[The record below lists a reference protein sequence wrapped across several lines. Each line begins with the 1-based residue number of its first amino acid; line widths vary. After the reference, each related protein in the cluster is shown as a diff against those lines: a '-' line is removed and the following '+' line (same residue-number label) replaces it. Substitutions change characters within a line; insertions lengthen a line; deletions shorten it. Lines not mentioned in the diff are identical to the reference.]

1 MGEVHTVRASGQLRP
16 SARNIDSCRAPRRTA
31 GWCSARGTL
40 QPGIR
45 AARFRRTAGSHA
57 WLWLSAPARP
67 GMRNR
72 MSDGGSGMKA
82 QQVEMF
88 VRAMATPADTTG
100 LQELAD
106 SGKIRPETLVALV
119 GKTEGTGAHDDWGRV
134 WADVVLRDWTGRFLG
149 IPAGDV
155 AKQVIFV
162 LSGGCPGVITPHI
175 AAVTR
180 EWVEVPDK
188 AASASDDK
196 RLVVGRAGSD
206 PMPPEEVGRM
216 GQIRKV
222 AEATRAAMA
231 DAGLTDPKDVHLVM
245 VKVPGL
251 TTASIKDAES
261 RGKTV
266 VSHDLTF
273 GPEGAGV
280 YANDAAALGV
290 AMALG
295 EVPESSLSDDVVR
308 RDWDLYSEV
317 AMTSSGGEKRHGEVV
332 VFGNSTTSQ
341 SMLRI
346 GHAVTKDFIDAEGVR
361 NALRS
366 AGLQCNGL
374 PAESDLSR
382 LVHVFAK
389 SVIPGS
395 DQIRGQRITLLDD
408 VDAYQIGKALGGMLV
423 ASVTGRTT
431 NYVSGGERNSHQGP
445 PGGNIVAAV
454 VRTEATP

>member
-1 MGEVHTVRASGQLRP
+1 
-16 SARNIDSCRAPRRTA
+16 
-31 GWCSARGTL
+31 
-40 QPGIR
+40 
-45 AARFRRTAGSHA
+45 
-57 WLWLSAPARP
+57 
-67 GMRNR
+67 
-72 MSDGGSGMKA
+72 MKA
-82 QQVEMF
+82 QRVDMF
-88 VRAMATPADTTG
+88 VLPMATPSDTSG
-100 LQELAD
+100 LQKLAD
-106 SGKIRPETLVALV
+106 SGKIRPDTLVALV
-119 GKTEGTGAHDDWGRV
+119 GKTEGTGQHDDWGRV
-134 WADVVLRDWTGRFLG
+134 WADVALRAWTGKFLG
-149 IPAGDV
+149 IPPDEV

-162 LSGGCPGVITPHI
+162 LSGGCPGVITPHV

-180 EWVEVPDK
+180 EWVEVPDGE
-188 AASASDDK
+188 ALPDGDK
-196 RLVVGRAGSD
+196 RLVVGRAGSE

-222 AEATRAAMA
+222 AEATKKAMA
-231 DAGLTDPKDVHLVM
+231 DAGLTDTKDVHLVM

-273 GPEGAGV
+273 GPEGAGS

-295 EVPESSLSDDVVR
+295 EVPESALSDEVVR
-308 RDWDLYSEV
+308 RKWELYSEV
-317 AMTSSGGEKRHGEVV
+317 AMTSSGGEKRHGEIV
-332 VFGNSTTSQ
+332 VFGNS
-341 SMLRI
+341 SMSRSALRI

-361 NALRS
+361 NALRV
-366 AGLQCNGL
+366 AGIRFVGGL
-374 PAESDLSR
+374 PDEADLGR

-389 SVIPGS
+389 SVVPGS
-395 DQIRGQRITLLDD
+395 DQVRGQRITLLDD
-408 VDAYQIGKALGGMLV
+408 VDAYSIGKALGGMLV

-454 VRTEATP
+454 VRTD

>member
-1 MGEVHTVRASGQLRP
+1 
-16 SARNIDSCRAPRRTA
+16 
-31 GWCSARGTL
+31 
-40 QPGIR
+40 
-45 AARFRRTAGSHA
+45 
-57 WLWLSAPARP
+57 
-67 GMRNR
+67 
-72 MSDGGSGMKA
+72 MKA
-82 QQVEMF
+82 QRVEMF
-88 VRAMATPADTTG
+88 VCPSKTPADTSE
-100 LQELAD
+100 LQKLAD
-106 SGKIRPETLVALV
+106 SGKIKPDTLVALV

-134 WADVVLRDWTGRFLG
+134 WADVALRDWTARFLG
-149 IPAGDV
+149 VPVDEV
-155 AKQVIFV
+155 AKHVIFV

-180 EWVEVPDK
+180 EWVDVPDQPRGE
-188 AASASDDK
+188 K

-206 PMPPEEVGRM
+206 AIAPEEVGRM

-222 AEATRAAMA
+222 AEATRHAMA

-251 TTASIKDAES
+251 TTGSIRDAEL

-295 EVPESSLSDDVVR
+295 EVPASKLSDEVVR
-308 RDWDLYSEV
+308 RDWGLYSEV

-332 VFGNSTTSQ
+332 VFGNSTTSR
-341 SMLRI
+341 SHLTI

-361 NALRS
+361 NALRA
-366 AGLQCNGL
+366 AGLRFKDGL
-374 PAESDLSR
+374 PDESDLSR

-395 DQIRGQRITLLDD
+395 DQVRGQRITLLDD
-408 VDAYQIGKALGGMLV
+408 ADAYQIGKALGGMLV

-454 VRTEATP
+454 VRDSAPLTPDVRN

>member
-1 MGEVHTVRASGQLRP
+1 
-16 SARNIDSCRAPRRTA
+16 
-31 GWCSARGTL
+31 
-40 QPGIR
+40 
-45 AARFRRTAGSHA
+45 
-57 WLWLSAPARP
+57 
-67 GMRNR
+67 
-72 MSDGGSGMKA
+72 MKV
-82 QQVEMF
+82 QKVEMF
-88 VRAMATPADTTG
+88 VCPMATPSDTSG
-100 LQELAD
+100 LQQLAN
-106 SGKIRPETLVALV
+106 SGKIKPDTLVALA
-119 GKTEGTGAHDDWGRV
+119 GKTEGTGQHDDWGRV
-134 WADVVLRDWTGRFLG
+134 WADVVLREWTAKFLG
-149 IPAGDV
+149 IPVSEV

-175 AAVTR
+175 AVVTR
-180 EWVEVPDK
+180 EWVEVPDG
-188 AASASDDK
+188 AGDAGGDK

-206 PMPPEEVGRM
+206 PMAPEEVGRM

-222 AEATRAAMA
+222 AEATHRAMA

-251 TTASIKDAES
+251 TTASIRDAES

-273 GPEGAGV
+273 GAEGAGV

-295 EVPESSLSDDVVR
+295 ELPESALSDDVVR
-308 RDWDLYSEV
+308 RDWNLYSEV
-317 AMTSSGGEKRHGEVV
+317 AMTSSGGEKRHGEVL
-332 VFGNSTTSQ
+332 VFGNSSA
-341 SMLRI
+341 SRSSLRI

-366 AGLQCNGL
+366 AGLRFTGGL
-374 PAESDLSR
+374 PDETDLSR

-395 DQIRGQRITLLDD
+395 DQVRGQRITLLDD

-445 PGGNIVAAV
+445 PGGNIMAAV
-454 VRTEATP
+454 VRTET

>member
-1 MGEVHTVRASGQLRP
+1 
-16 SARNIDSCRAPRRTA
+16 
-31 GWCSARGTL
+31 
-40 QPGIR
+40 
-45 AARFRRTAGSHA
+45 
-57 WLWLSAPARP
+57 
-67 GMRNR
+67 
-72 MSDGGSGMKA
+72 MKV
-82 QQVEMF
+82 QKVDMF
-88 VRAMATPADTTG
+88 VCPMATPSDTSG
-100 LQELAD
+100 LQQLAD
-106 SGKIRPETLVALV
+106 SGKIKPDTLVALA
-119 GKTEGTGAHDDWGRV
+119 GKTEGTGQHDDWGRV
-134 WADVVLRDWTGRFLG
+134 WADVALREWTAKFVG
-149 IPAGDV
+149 IPVAEV

-175 AAVTR
+175 AVVTR
-180 EWVEVPDK
+180 EWVEVPEG
-188 AASASDDK
+188 AAGAGGDK

-222 AEATRAAMA
+222 AEATHRAMA

-251 TTASIKDAES
+251 TTASVKDAES

-273 GPEGAGV
+273 GAEGAGV

-295 EVPESSLSDDVVR
+295 EVPESKLSDGVVR
-308 RDWDLYSEV
+308 RDWSLYSEV
-317 AMTSSGGEKRHGEVV
+317 AMTSSGGEKRHGEVL
-332 VFGNSTTSQ
+332 VFGNSSH
-341 SMLRI
+341 SRSPLRI

-366 AGLQCNGL
+366 AGLRFAGGL
-374 PAESDLSR
+374 PDETDLSR

-395 DQIRGQRITLLDD
+395 DQVRGQRITLLDD

-445 PGGNIVAAV
+445 PGGNIIAAV
-454 VRTEATP
+454 VRTES

>member
-1 MGEVHTVRASGQLRP
+1 
-16 SARNIDSCRAPRRTA
+16 
-31 GWCSARGTL
+31 
-40 QPGIR
+40 
-45 AARFRRTAGSHA
+45 
-57 WLWLSAPARP
+57 
-67 GMRNR
+67 
-72 MSDGGSGMKA
+72 MKV
-82 QQVEMF
+82 QKVEMF
-88 VRAMATPADTTG
+88 VCPMATPSDTTG
-100 LQELAD
+100 LQQLAD
-106 SGKIRPETLVALV
+106 SGKIRPDTLIALA
-119 GKTEGTGAHDDWGRV
+119 GKTEGTGQHDDWGRI
-134 WADVVLRDWTGRFLG
+134 WADVALREWTSRFLG
-149 IPAGDV
+149 IPVSDV
-155 AKQVIFV
+155 AKEVIFV

-175 AAVTR
+175 AVVSR
-180 EWVEVPDK
+180 EWIEVAD
-188 AASASDDK
+188 AEANQDK
-196 RLVVGRAGSD
+196 RLVVGRAGSQA
-206 PMPPEEVGRM
+206 MPPEEVGRM
-216 GQIRKV
+216 GQIQKV
-222 AEATRAAMA
+222 AEATHRAMA

-295 EVPESSLSDDVVR
+295 EVPESALSDAVVR
-308 RDWDLYSEV
+308 RNWDLYSSV

-332 VFGNSTTSQ
+332 LFGNSSSSQ
-341 SMLRI
+341 SSLRI

-361 NALRS
+361 NALRA
-366 AGLQCNGL
+366 AGLEFVGL
-374 PAESDLSR
+374 PAEKDLSR

-395 DQIRGQRITLLDD
+395 DQVRGHRITLLDD

-454 VRTEATP
+454 VRVDG

>member
-1 MGEVHTVRASGQLRP
+1 
-16 SARNIDSCRAPRRTA
+16 
-31 GWCSARGTL
+31 
-40 QPGIR
+40 
-45 AARFRRTAGSHA
+45 
-57 WLWLSAPARP
+57 
-67 GMRNR
+67 
-72 MSDGGSGMKA
+72 MKA
-82 QQVEMF
+82 QKVEMF
-88 VRAMATPADTTG
+88 VCPMATPSDTSG
-100 LQELAD
+100 LQQLAD
-106 SGKIRPETLVALV
+106 SGKIKPDTLVAIA
-119 GKTEGTGAHDDWGRV
+119 GKTEGTGQHDDWGRV
-134 WADVVLRDWTGRFLG
+134 WADVVLRQWTSKFLA
-149 IPAGDV
+149 IPVDDV

-175 AAVTR
+175 AVVTR
-180 EWVEVPDK
+180 EWVEVPD
-188 AASASDDK
+188 SDAKEDK

-222 AEATRAAMA
+222 AEATHRAMA
-231 DAGLTDPKDVHLVM
+231 DAGLTDPRDVHLVM

-295 EVPESSLSDDVVR
+295 EVKESALSDGVVR
-308 RDWDLYSEV
+308 RDWSLYSEV
-317 AMTSSGGEKRHGEVV
+317 AMTSSGGEKRHGEVL
-332 VFGNSTTSQ
+332 VFGNSAGSQ
-341 SMLRI
+341 SSLRI

-366 AGLQCNGL
+366 AGLRFDAL

-395 DQIRGQRITLLDD
+395 DQVRGQRITLLDD
-408 VDAYQIGKALGGMLV
+408 VDSYQIGKALGGMLV

-454 VRTEATP
+454 VRTGG

>member
-1 MGEVHTVRASGQLRP
+1 
-16 SARNIDSCRAPRRTA
+16 
-31 GWCSARGTL
+31 
-40 QPGIR
+40 
-45 AARFRRTAGSHA
+45 
-57 WLWLSAPARP
+57 
-67 GMRNR
+67 
-72 MSDGGSGMKA
+72 MKA
-82 QQVEMF
+82 QKVEMF
-88 VRAMATPADTTG
+88 VCPMAAPSDTSG
-100 LQELAD
+100 LQQLAD
-106 SGKIRPETLVALV
+106 AGKLKPETLVAIA
-119 GKTEGTGAHDDWGRV
+119 GKTEGTGQHDDWGRV
-134 WADVVLRDWTGRFLG
+134 WADVALRQWTAKFVG
-149 IPAGDV
+149 IPVDDV

-175 AAVTR
+175 AVVTR
-180 EWVEVPDK
+180 EWVEVPEGGG
-188 AASASDDK
+188 DK

-222 AEATRAAMA
+222 AEATHRAMA
-231 DAGLTDPKDVHLVM
+231 DAGLTHPQDVHLVM

-295 EVPESSLSDDVVR
+295 EVKESALSDGVVR
-308 RDWDLYSEV
+308 RDWSLYSEV
-317 AMTSSGGEKRHGEVV
+317 AMTSSGGEKRHGEVL
-332 VFGNSTTSQ
+332 VFGNSTASR
-341 SMLRI
+341 SSLRI

-366 AGLQCNGL
+366 AGLQFNAL
-374 PAESDLSR
+374 PAETDLSR

-445 PGGNIVAAV
+445 PGGNIIAAV
-454 VRTEATP
+454 VRTDPS

>member
-1 MGEVHTVRASGQLRP
+1 
-16 SARNIDSCRAPRRTA
+16 
-31 GWCSARGTL
+31 
-40 QPGIR
+40 
-45 AARFRRTAGSHA
+45 
-57 WLWLSAPARP
+57 
-67 GMRNR
+67 
-72 MSDGGSGMKA
+72 MKA
-82 QQVEMF
+82 QRVDMF
-88 VRAMATPADTTG
+88 VCPMSAPSDTSG
-100 LQELAD
+100 LQQLAD
-106 SGKIRPETLVALV
+106 SGRIKPDTLVALV
-119 GKTEGTGAHDDWGRV
+119 GKTEGTGSHDDWGRV
-134 WADVVLRDWTGRFLG
+134 WADVALRQWSAGFLG
-149 IPAGDV
+149 IPVDEV

-175 AAVTR
+175 VAVTR
-180 EWVEVPDK
+180 EWIDVTDG
-188 AASASDDK
+188 AADGK

-222 AEATRAAMA
+222 AEATRKAMA
-231 DAGLTDPKDVHLVM
+231 DAGLTDPHDVHLVM

-295 EVPESSLSDDVVR
+295 EVPESALSDAVVR
-308 RDWDLYSEV
+308 RNWDLYSEV

-332 VFGNSTTSQ
+332 LFGNSSG
-341 SMLRI
+341 SRSSLRI

-361 NALRS
+361 NALRA
-366 AGLQCNGL
+366 AGLHFSDGL
-374 PAESDLSR
+374 PDEKDLSR

-389 SVIPGS
+389 SVIPGN

-408 VDAYQIGKALGGMLV
+408 TDAYQIGKALGGMLV

-445 PGGNIVAAV
+445 PGGNIVAAI
-454 VRTEATP
+454 VRTEPA

>member
-1 MGEVHTVRASGQLRP
+1 
-16 SARNIDSCRAPRRTA
+16 
-31 GWCSARGTL
+31 
-40 QPGIR
+40 
-45 AARFRRTAGSHA
+45 
-57 WLWLSAPARP
+57 
-67 GMRNR
+67 
-72 MSDGGSGMKA
+72 MKA
-82 QQVEMF
+82 QKVDMF
-88 VRAMATPADTTG
+88 VIPMATPSDTTG
-100 LQELAD
+100 LQKLAD
-106 SGKIRPETLVALV
+106 AGKIKPDTLVALV
-119 GKTEGTGAHDDWGRV
+119 GKTEGTGQHDDWGRV
-134 WADVVLRDWTGRFLG
+134 WADVALREWTGNFLG

-155 AKQVIFV
+155 AQRVIFV

-180 EWVEVPDK
+180 EIVEV
-188 AASASDDK
+188 SDAGKEK
-196 RLVVGRAGSD
+196 RMVVGRAGSE

-216 GQIRKV
+216 GQIHKV
-222 AEATRAAMA
+222 AEATKRAMA
-231 DAGLTDPKDVHLVM
+231 DAGLSDASDVHLVM

-251 TTASIKDAES
+251 TVASIRDAES

-273 GPEGAGV
+273 GPEGAGS

-290 AMALG
+290 GLALG
-295 EVPESSLSDDVVR
+295 EVKESALSDEVVR
-308 RDWDLYSEV
+308 RNWDRYSEV

-332 VFGNSTTSQ
+332 VFGNSAGSQ
-341 SMLRI
+341 SALTI
-346 GHAVTKDFIDAEGVR
+346 GHAVTRDFIDAQGVR

-366 AGLQCNGL
+366 AGLHFKDGL
-374 PAESDLSR
+374 PDEADLGR

-395 DQIRGQRITLLDD
+395 DQVRGQRITLLDD
-408 VDAYQIGKALGGMLV
+408 PDAYQIGKALGGMLI

-454 VRTEATP
+454 VRT

>member
-1 MGEVHTVRASGQLRP
+1 
-16 SARNIDSCRAPRRTA
+16 
-31 GWCSARGTL
+31 
-40 QPGIR
+40 
-45 AARFRRTAGSHA
+45 
-57 WLWLSAPARP
+57 
-67 GMRNR
+67 
-72 MSDGGSGMKA
+72 MKV
-82 QQVEMF
+82 QRVEMF
-88 VRAMATPADTTG
+88 VLPSATPADTSG
-100 LQELAD
+100 LQKLAD
-106 SGKIRPETLVALV
+106 AGKIKPDTLVALV
-119 GKTEGTGAHDDWGRV
+119 GKTEGTGAHDDWGRI
-134 WADVVLRDWTGRFLG
+134 WADAALREWTARFLG
-149 IPAGDV
+149 VEKDEV
-155 AKQVIFV
+155 AKRVIFV

-180 EWVEVPDK
+180 EWVEIADK
-188 AASASDDK
+188 RDGGEK
-196 RLVVGRAGSD
+196 RLVVGRAGSEAIA
-206 PMPPEEVGRM
+206 PEEVGRM
-216 GQIRKV
+216 GMIRKV
-222 AEATRAAMA
+222 AAATHEAMK

-251 TTASIKDAES
+251 SIASIRDAES

-280 YANDAAALGV
+280 YANDGAALGV

-308 RDWDLYSEV
+308 RNWDLYSSV

-332 VFGNSTTSQ
+332 VFGNSGS
-341 SMLRI
+341 SASPVRI
-346 GHAVTKDFIDAEGVR
+346 GHAVTNDFIDAEGVR
-361 NALRS
+361 KALRS
-366 AGLQCNGL
+366 AGLHFKEGL
-374 PAESDLSR
+374 PDEADLSR

-395 DQIRGQRITLLDD
+395 DQVRGNRITLLDD
-408 VDAYQIGKALGGMLV
+408 VHAYEIGKALGGMLI

-454 VRTEATP
+454 VRTD

>member
-1 MGEVHTVRASGQLRP
+1 
-16 SARNIDSCRAPRRTA
+16 
-31 GWCSARGTL
+31 
-40 QPGIR
+40 
-45 AARFRRTAGSHA
+45 
-57 WLWLSAPARP
+57 
-67 GMRNR
+67 
-72 MSDGGSGMKA
+72 MKA
-82 QQVEMF
+82 QRVEMF
-88 VRAMATPADTTG
+88 VCPMATPSDTSG
-100 LQELAD
+100 LQQLAD
-106 SGKIRPETLVALV
+106 SGKIRPDTLVALA
-119 GKTEGTGAHDDWGRV
+119 GKTEGTGQHDDWGRV
-134 WADVVLRDWTGRFLG
+134 WADVVLRDWTARFLG
-149 IPAGDV
+149 IPVAEV

-175 AAVTR
+175 AVVTR
-180 EWVEVPDK
+180 DWVEIPDMNAEIK
-188 AASASDDK
+188 GDK

-206 PMPPEEVGRM
+206 AMPPEEVGRM

-222 AEATRAAMA
+222 AEATRRAMA
-231 DAGLTDPKDVHLVM
+231 DAGLTDPSDVHLVM
-245 VKVPGL
+245 AKVPGL

-266 VSHDLTF
+266 VSHALTF
-273 GPEGAGV
+273 GPEGAGL

-295 EVPESSLSDDVVR
+295 EVSESALSDSVVR
-308 RDWDLYSEV
+308 RNWDLYSSV

-332 VFGNSTTSQ
+332 AFGNSASSC

-346 GHAVTKDFIDAEGVR
+346 GHAVTRDFIDDEGVR
-361 NALRS
+361 NALRA
-366 AGLQCNGL
+366 AGLSFNGL
-374 PAESDLSR
+374 PSETDLSR

-395 DQIRGQRITLLDD
+395 DKVRGQRITLLDD
-408 VDAYQIGKALGGMLV
+408 ADAYQIGKALGGMLV

-454 VRTEATP
+454 VRTKPI

>member
-1 MGEVHTVRASGQLRP
+1 
-16 SARNIDSCRAPRRTA
+16 
-31 GWCSARGTL
+31 
-40 QPGIR
+40 
-45 AARFRRTAGSHA
+45 
-57 WLWLSAPARP
+57 
-67 GMRNR
+67 
-72 MSDGGSGMKA
+72 MKV
-82 QQVEMF
+82 QRVEMF
-88 VRAMATPADTTG
+88 VCPMAAPSDTSG
-100 LQELAD
+100 LQQLAD
-106 SGKIRPETLVALV
+106 AGKIKPDTLVAIA
-119 GKTEGTGAHDDWGRV
+119 GKTEGTGQHDDWGRV
-134 WADVVLRDWTGRFLG
+134 WADVALREWTAKFLD
-149 IPAGDV
+149 IPVGEV

-175 AAVTR
+175 AVVTR
-180 EWVEVPDK
+180 EWVEAPDG
-188 AASASDDK
+188 AGSSRGDK
-196 RLVVGRAGSD
+196 RLVVGRAGSE
-206 PMPPEEVGRM
+206 PMAPEEVGRM

-222 AEATRAAMA
+222 AEAARRAMA

-251 TTASIKDAES
+251 TTASVKDAES

-273 GPEGAGV
+273 GAEGAGV

-295 EVPESSLSDDVVR
+295 EVPESALSDEVVR
-308 RDWDLYSEV
+308 RDWNLYSEV
-317 AMTSSGGEKRHGEVV
+317 AMTSSGGEKRHGEVL
-332 VFGNSTTSQ
+332 VFGNSSTSQ
-341 SMLRI
+341 SPLRI

-366 AGLQCNGL
+366 AGLRFTGGL
-374 PAESDLSR
+374 PDETDLAR

-395 DQIRGQRITLLDD
+395 DQVRGQRITLLDD
-408 VDAYQIGKALGGMLV
+408 VDGYQIGKALGGMLV

-445 PGGNIVAAV
+445 PGGNIMAAV
-454 VRTEATP
+454 VRTD

>member
-1 MGEVHTVRASGQLRP
+1 MKVQRVDMFVCP
-16 SARNIDSCRAPRRTA
+16 SATP
-31 GWCSARGTL
+31 
-40 QPGIR
+40 
-45 AARFRRTAGSHA
+45 
-57 WLWLSAPARP
+57 
-67 GMRNR
+67 
-72 MSDGGSGMKA
+72 SDTS
-82 QQVEMF
+82 
-88 VRAMATPADTTG
+88 G
-100 LQELAD
+100 LQALAD
-106 SGKIRPETLVALV
+106 SGKIKPDTLVALV

-134 WADVVLRDWTGRFLG
+134 WADVALREWTGKFLG
-149 IPAGDV
+149 IPADEV
-155 AKQVIFV
+155 AKHVIFV

-175 AAVTR
+175 AAITR
-180 EWVEVPDK
+180 EWVDVPD
-188 AASASDDK
+188 APSGEK

-222 AEATRAAMA
+222 AAATHRAMQ
-231 DAGLTDPKDVHLVM
+231 DAGLTDPADVHLVM

-273 GPEGAGV
+273 GPEGAGA

-295 EVPESSLSDDVVR
+295 EVPESKLSDDVVR

-332 VFGNSTTSQ
+332 VFGNSSTSRSELQ
-341 SMLRI
+341 I
-346 GHAVTKDFIDAEGVR
+346 GHAVTRDFIDAQGVR
-361 NALRS
+361 DALRS
-366 AGLQCNGL
+366 AGLRFKDGL
-374 PAESDLSR
+374 PDENDLGR

-395 DQIRGQRITLLDD
+395 DQVRGQRITLLDD
-408 VDAYQIGKALGGMLV
+408 ADAYQIGKALGGMLV

-454 VRTEATP
+454 VRTG

>member
-1 MGEVHTVRASGQLRP
+1 
-16 SARNIDSCRAPRRTA
+16 
-31 GWCSARGTL
+31 
-40 QPGIR
+40 
-45 AARFRRTAGSHA
+45 
-57 WLWLSAPARP
+57 
-67 GMRNR
+67 
-72 MSDGGSGMKA
+72 MKA
-82 QQVEMF
+82 QRVEMF
-88 VRAMATPADTTG
+88 VCPMATPSDTSG
-100 LQELAD
+100 LQQLAD
-106 SGKIRPETLVALV
+106 SGKIRPDTLVALA
-119 GKTEGTGAHDDWGRV
+119 GKTEGTGQHDDWGRV
-134 WADVVLRDWTGRFLG
+134 WADVVLREWTSKFLS
-149 IPAGDV
+149 IPVSDV

-175 AAVTR
+175 AVVTR
-180 EWVEVPDK
+180 EWIEIPDGGAEAQK
-188 AASASDDK
+188 NRQDK
-196 RLVVGRAGSD
+196 RLVVGRAGSEG
-206 PMPPEEVGRM
+206 MPPEEVGRM
-216 GQIRKV
+216 GQIQKV
-222 AEATRAAMA
+222 AEATRRAMA
-231 DAGLTDPKDVHLVM
+231 DAGLTDPHDVHLVM

-295 EVPESSLSDDVVR
+295 EVPESALSDDVVR
-308 RDWDLYSEV
+308 RNWDLFSEV

-332 VFGNSTTSQ
+332 LFGNSTDSR
-341 SMLRI
+341 SALRI

-366 AGLQCNGL
+366 AGLQFDVL
-374 PAESDLSR
+374 PAETDLSR

-454 VRTEATP
+454 VKADG

>member
-1 MGEVHTVRASGQLRP
+1 
-16 SARNIDSCRAPRRTA
+16 
-31 GWCSARGTL
+31 
-40 QPGIR
+40 
-45 AARFRRTAGSHA
+45 
-57 WLWLSAPARP
+57 
-67 GMRNR
+67 
-72 MSDGGSGMKA
+72 MSVKNV
-82 QQVEMF
+82 QRVEMF
-88 VRAMATPADTTG
+88 VCPMASPSDTSG
-100 LQELAD
+100 LQQLAE
-106 SGKIRPETLVALV
+106 SGKIKPDTLVALA
-119 GKTEGTGAHDDWGRV
+119 GKTEGTGQHDDWGRV
-134 WADVVLRDWTGRFLG
+134 WADVALREWTATFLD
-149 IPAGDV
+149 IPIDEV

-175 AAVTR
+175 AVVTR
-180 EWVEVPDK
+180 EWIEVPDGD
-188 AASASDDK
+188 SATPEK
-196 RLVVGRAGSD
+196 RLVVGRAGSEA
-206 PMPPEEVGRM
+206 MPPEEVGRM

-222 AEATRAAMA
+222 AEATHKAMA
-231 DAGLTDPKDVHLVM
+231 DAGLTDPSDVHLVM

-295 EVPESSLSDDVVR
+295 EVAESALSDDVVR
-308 RDWDLYSEV
+308 RNWDLYSSV
-317 AMTSSGGEKRHGEVV
+317 AMTSSGGEKRHGEVLL
-332 VFGNSTTSQ
+332 FGNSTS
-341 SMLRI
+341 SRSSLRV
-346 GHAVTKDFIDAEGVR
+346 GHSVTKDFIDAEGVR
-361 NALRS
+361 NALRA
-366 AGLQCNGL
+366 AGLEFNGL
-374 PAESDLSR
+374 PSESDLSR

-395 DQIRGQRITLLDD
+395 DLIRGQRITLLDD

-454 VRTEATP
+454 VRTGS

>member
-1 MGEVHTVRASGQLRP
+1 
-16 SARNIDSCRAPRRTA
+16 
-31 GWCSARGTL
+31 
-40 QPGIR
+40 
-45 AARFRRTAGSHA
+45 
-57 WLWLSAPARP
+57 
-67 GMRNR
+67 
-72 MSDGGSGMKA
+72 MKV
-82 QQVEMF
+82 QRVELF
-88 VRAMATPADTTG
+88 VCPMATPSDTKG

-106 SGKIRPETLVALV
+106 SGRIKPDTLVALV
-119 GKTEGTGAHDDWGRV
+119 GKTEGTGFHDDWGRV
-134 WADVVLRDWTGRFLG
+134 WADVALREWTGKFLG
-149 IPAGDV
+149 LPAGEV
-155 AKQVIFV
+155 AKHVIFV

-180 EWVEVPDK
+180 EWVDVESK
-188 AASASDDK
+188 SSGKGDDK

-206 PMPPEEVGRM
+206 PMSPEEVGRM

-222 AEATRAAMA
+222 ADATNTAMA
-231 DAGLTDPKDVHLVM
+231 DAGLDDPKDVHLVM

-251 TTASIKDAES
+251 TIASISDAES

-273 GPEGAGV
+273 GPEGAGS

-308 RDWDLYSEV
+308 RNWDLYSEV

-332 VFGNSTTSQ
+332 VFGNASNSQ
-341 SMLRI
+341 SSLRI
-346 GHAVTKDFIDAEGVR
+346 GHAVTRDFIDAQGVR
-361 NALRS
+361 DALRA
-366 AGLQCNGL
+366 AGLSFNGL
-374 PAESDLSR
+374 PSETDLSR

-395 DQIRGQRITLLDD
+395 DQVRGQRITLLDD
-408 VDAYQIGKALGGMLV
+408 HDAYQIGKALGGMLV

-454 VRTEATP
+454 VRMDS

>member
-1 MGEVHTVRASGQLRP
+1 
-16 SARNIDSCRAPRRTA
+16 
-31 GWCSARGTL
+31 
-40 QPGIR
+40 
-45 AARFRRTAGSHA
+45 
-57 WLWLSAPARP
+57 
-67 GMRNR
+67 
-72 MSDGGSGMKA
+72 MKV
-82 QQVEMF
+82 QRVEMF
-88 VRAMATPADTTG
+88 VCPMASPSDTTG
-100 LQELAD
+100 LQKLAD
-106 SGKIRPETLVALV
+106 DGMIAPDTLVALV

-134 WADVVLRDWTGRFLG
+134 WADVALREWTARFAG
-149 IPAGDV
+149 IPVADV
-155 AKQVIFV
+155 ANRVVFV
-162 LSGGCPGVITPHI
+162 LSGGCPGVITPHVV
-175 AAVTR
+175 AVTR
-180 EWVEVPDK
+180 EWVEVPDGD
-188 AASASDDK
+188 ARAGSGK
-196 RLVVGRAGSD
+196 RLVVGRAGSE

-222 AEATRAAMA
+222 AEATRRAMA
-231 DAGLTDPKDVHLVM
+231 DAGLTDVKDVHLVM

-251 TTASIKDAES
+251 TTVSIKDAES

-295 EVPESSLSDDVVR
+295 EVEESALSDEVVR
-308 RDWDLYSEV
+308 RDWSLYSEV

-332 VFGNSTTSQ
+332 VFGNSINSQ
-341 SMLRI
+341 SPLRI

-366 AGLQCNGL
+366 AGLRFKDGL
-374 PAESDLSR
+374 PDEADLPR

-395 DQIRGQRITLLDD
+395 DQVRGQRITLLDD
-408 VDAYQIGKALGGMLV
+408 ADAYQIGKALGGMLI

-454 VRTEATP
+454 VRTD

>member
-1 MGEVHTVRASGQLRP
+1 
-16 SARNIDSCRAPRRTA
+16 
-31 GWCSARGTL
+31 
-40 QPGIR
+40 
-45 AARFRRTAGSHA
+45 
-57 WLWLSAPARP
+57 
-67 GMRNR
+67 MRILY
-72 MSDGGSGMKA
+72 GGSRMKA
-82 QQVEMF
+82 QRVELF
-88 VRAMATPADTTG
+88 VCPMAAPADTSG
-100 LQELAD
+100 LQELVD
-106 SGKIRPETLVALV
+106 SGKIKPDTLVALV

-134 WADVVLRDWTGRFLG
+134 WADVALREWTAKFLG
-149 IPAGDV
+149 IPASEV

-175 AAVTR
+175 AVVTR
-180 EWVEVPDK
+180 EWVEVPDSGTK
-188 AASASDDK
+188 TDK
-196 RLVVGRAGSD
+196 KLVVGRAGSD

-222 AEATRAAMA
+222 AESTRRAMA
-231 DAGLTDPKDVHLVM
+231 DAGLTDPEDVHLVM
-245 VKVPGL
+245 VKVAGL
-251 TTASIKDAES
+251 TTASIQEAES

-273 GPEGAGV
+273 GPEGAGS

-308 RDWDLYSEV
+308 RNWDLYSEV
-317 AMTSSGGEKRHGEVV
+317 AMTSSGGEKRHGELV
-332 VFGNSTTSQ
+332 VFGNSSN
-341 SMLRI
+341 SRSRLRI
-346 GHAVTKDFIDAEGVR
+346 GHAVTRDFIDAEGVR
-361 NALRS
+361 NALRA
-366 AGLQCNGL
+366 AGLHFKEL
-374 PAESDLSR
+374 PSETDLSR

-395 DQIRGQRITLLDD
+395 DKVRGQRITLLDD
-408 VDAYQIGKALGGMLV
+408 ADAYQIGKALGGMLV

-454 VRTEATP
+454 VRTDG

>member
-1 MGEVHTVRASGQLRP
+1 
-16 SARNIDSCRAPRRTA
+16 
-31 GWCSARGTL
+31 
-40 QPGIR
+40 
-45 AARFRRTAGSHA
+45 
-57 WLWLSAPARP
+57 
-67 GMRNR
+67 
-72 MSDGGSGMKA
+72 MKA
-82 QQVEMF
+82 QRVELF
-88 VRAMATPADTTG
+88 VRPMATPADTTG
-100 LQELAD
+100 LQKLAD
-106 SGKIRPETLVALV
+106 EGKIKPDTLVALV
-119 GKTEGTGAHDDWGRV
+119 GKTEGTGFHDDWGRV
-134 WADVVLRDWTGRFLG
+134 WADVVLREWTGRFLG

-180 EWVEVPDK
+180 EWVEVPDEK
-188 AASASDDK
+188 SQDK
-196 RLVVGRAGSD
+196 RLVVGRAGSE

-222 AEATRAAMA
+222 AEATRRAMT

-295 EVPESSLSDDVVR
+295 EVPESSLSDAIVR
-308 RDWDLYSEV
+308 RNWDLYSEV

-332 VFGNSTTSQ
+332 VFGNSTASRST
-341 SMLRI
+341 LRI

-361 NALRS
+361 NALRA
-366 AGLQCNGL
+366 AGLQFNGL
-374 PAESDLSR
+374 PSETDLSR

-408 VDAYQIGKALGGMLV
+408 ADAYQIGKALGGMLV

-454 VRTEATP
+454 VRAET

>member
-1 MGEVHTVRASGQLRP
+1 
-16 SARNIDSCRAPRRTA
+16 
-31 GWCSARGTL
+31 
-40 QPGIR
+40 
-45 AARFRRTAGSHA
+45 
-57 WLWLSAPARP
+57 
-67 GMRNR
+67 
-72 MSDGGSGMKA
+72 MKV
-82 QQVEMF
+82 QRVDMF
-88 VRAMATPADTTG
+88 VCPSATPADTSG
-100 LQELAD
+100 LQALAD
-106 SGKIRPETLVALV
+106 AGKIKPDTLVALV

-134 WADVVLRDWTGRFLG
+134 WADVALRQWTAGFLR
-149 IPAGDV
+149 IPVDEV
-155 AKQVIFV
+155 AKHVIFV

-180 EWVEVPDK
+180 EWVEVPE
-188 AASASDDK
+188 ARSGTDK
-196 RLVVGRAGSD
+196 RLVVGRAGSEAIA
-206 PMPPEEVGRM
+206 PEEVGRM
-216 GQIRKV
+216 GMMRKV
-222 AEATRAAMA
+222 AEATHKAMA

-261 RGKTV
+261 RGEAV

-273 GPEGAGV
+273 GPEGAGA

-295 EVPESSLSDDVVR
+295 EVPESSLSDAVVR
-308 RDWDLYSEV
+308 RNWDLYSEV

-332 VFGNSTTSQ
+332 VFGNSTASQ
-341 SMLRI
+341 SPLRI
-346 GHAVTKDFIDAEGVR
+346 GHAVTRDFIDAQGVR
-361 NALRS
+361 DALRV
-366 AGLQCNGL
+366 AGIRFKEGL
-374 PAESDLSR
+374 PDEADLPR

-395 DQIRGQRITLLDD
+395 DQVRGQRITLLDD
-408 VDAYQIGKALGGMLV
+408 ADAYQIGKALGGMLV

-454 VRTEATP
+454 VRAG

>member
-1 MGEVHTVRASGQLRP
+1 
-16 SARNIDSCRAPRRTA
+16 
-31 GWCSARGTL
+31 
-40 QPGIR
+40 
-45 AARFRRTAGSHA
+45 
-57 WLWLSAPARP
+57 
-67 GMRNR
+67 
-72 MSDGGSGMKA
+72 MKA
-82 QQVEMF
+82 QRVDMF
-88 VRAMATPADTTG
+88 VCPSATPADTSG
-100 LQELAD
+100 LQALAD
-106 SGKIRPETLVALV
+106 AGKIKPDTLVALV

-134 WADVVLRDWTGRFLG
+134 WADVALREWTAKFLG
-149 IPAGDV
+149 IPVGEA
-155 AKQVIFV
+155 AKHVIFV
-162 LSGGCPGVITPHI
+162 LSGGCPGVIPPHI

-180 EWVEVPDK
+180 EWVEMPEGNHDGR
-188 AASASDDK
+188 K
-196 RLVVGRAGSD
+196 RLGVGRAGSD
-206 PMPPEEVGRM
+206 AIAPEEVGRM

-222 AEATRAAMA
+222 AEATHHAMA

-251 TTASIKDAES
+251 TTASIKDAET

-295 EVPESSLSDDVVR
+295 EVPESKLSDEVVR
-308 RDWDLYSEV
+308 RDWDLHSEV

-332 VFGNSTTSQ
+332 VFGNSTMSRSALT
-341 SMLRI
+341 I

-361 NALRS
+361 NALRA
-366 AGLQCNGL
+366 AGLRFKDGL
-374 PAESDLSR
+374 PDEADLDR

-395 DQIRGQRITLLDD
+395 DQVRGRRITLLDD
-408 VDAYQIGKALGGMLV
+408 ADAYQIGKALGGMLV

-431 NYVSGGERNSHQGP
+431 NYVSGGERKSPHGP
-445 PGGNIVAAV
+445 PRGTNRAAGGREHLAPPPRHRDCVQGAD
-454 VRTEATP
+454 PGH